1 MRSRRDR
8 ICKIWVHLRLSYA
21 SGRDILYGISRYA
34 RANAH
39 WNIKLMPSYGDGSE
53 FRFPSPAEADGLIS
67 SEPLSADA
75 ATSGI
80 PLVVIGTREKWLGRR
95 MKSLAF
101 VRNDDAAIGRFGAN
115 FLKSLGK
122 FRSFGF
128 VPTNVPY
135 YCSILRSEGF
145 FSELKKAAA
154 DVRQYTAR
162 EMEDGT
168 VDDIASLGSWLAD
181 LPKPTAVMA
190 VHDLR
195 ATHVLEA
202 ATMARIKVPEQMAV
216 IGVDND
222 ELLCDF
228 TSPQLTSVY
237 PDHVKE
243 GELAAATLHALLK
256 KSDSHRT
263 RTFRSNAKSIVE
275 RESTRHIS
283 PATHLAEEA
292 MSFIRHN
299 ALKGIGAADVARH
312 LRVSRRLCDLRFKE
326 CHGETV
332 LEAILKVR
340 FAELKR
346 RLASSTTSIGK
357 IVSGCGFACESH
369 AKRMFKKRFGM
380 SMREWRASPSHHV
393 PGCSDLPP
401 DAAAAEANAK

>member
-1 MRSRRDR
+1 MKKHANR
-8 ICKIWVHLRLSYA
+8 IHKIWVYLRLSYA

-34 RANAH
+34 RTHAH
-39 WNIKLMPSYGDGSE
+39 WSIRLLPFSGEENKLP
-53 FRFPSPAEADGLIS
+53 FPLPKEADGIIS
-67 SEPLSADA
+67 SEPLTADA
-75 ATSGI
+75 ATSPI

-95 MKSLAF
+95 MRSLAF
-101 VRNDDAAIGRFGAN
+101 VRNDDEAIGRFGAE

-128 VPTNVPY
+128 VPTNTPY

-145 FSELKKAAA
+145 HTELKKGNAAEI
-154 DVRQYTAR
+154 REYTVKG
-162 EMEDGT
+162 MEDGSPK
-168 VDDIASLGSWLAD
+168 DIESLGRWLAD

-190 VHDLR
+190 VHDMR

-202 ATMARIKVPEQMAV
+202 ANLMKIKVPEQMAV

-228 TSPQLTSVY
+228 TAPQLTSIY

-243 GELAAATLHALLK
+243 GELAAATLHTLLK
-256 KSDSHRT
+256 KSDSHHT
-263 RTFRSNAKSIVE
+263 HTFRSNAKSIVE

-299 ALKGIGAADVARH
+299 ALKGISAADVAKH

-326 CHGETV
+326 CHGVTMLET
-332 LEAILKVR
+332 ILKIR

-346 RLASSTTSIGK
+346 RLASSNTSIGK
-357 IVSGCGFACESH
+357 IVAACGFACESH
-369 AKRMFKKRFGM
+369 AKRMFRKRFGM
-380 SMREWRASPSHHV
+380 TMREWRASQS
-393 PGCSDLPP
+393 
-401 DAAAAEANAK
+401 K

>member
-1 MRSRRDR
+1 MKRQASRIHR
-8 ICKIWVHLRLSYA
+8 IWVYLRLSYA

-39 WNIKLMPSYGDGSE
+39 WNIRLLPFSGEDSKLP
-53 FRFPSPAEADGLIS
+53 FPLPKDADGIIS
-67 SEPLSADA
+67 SEPLAANA
-75 ATSGI
+75 ATSTI

-95 MKSLAF
+95 MRSIAF
-101 VRNDDAAIGRFGAN
+101 VRNDDKAIGRFGAE

-128 VPTNVPY
+128 VPTNTPY

-145 FSELKKAAA
+145 HSELRKTNAA
-154 DVRQYTAR
+154 DIRQYVAKGI
-162 EMEDGT
+162 EDGSAE
-168 VDDIASLGSWLAD
+168 DIKSLGRWLAD
-181 LPKPTAVMA
+181 LPKPAAVMA
-190 VHDLR
+190 VHDMR

-202 ATMARIKVPEQMAV
+202 ANMMKIKVPEQMAI

-228 TSPQLTSVY
+228 TSPPLTSIY

-243 GELAAATLHALLK
+243 GELAAATLQSMLEKNGLRH
-256 KSDSHRT
+256 T

-275 RESTRHIS
+275 RESTRHLS
-283 PATHLAEEA
+283 PAAHLAEEA

-299 ALKGIGAADVARH
+299 ALKGISAADVAKD

-326 CHGETV
+326 CHGMTILET
-332 LEAILKVR
+332 ILKIR
-340 FAELKR
+340 FSELKR
-346 RLASSTTSIGK
+346 RLTSSNTSIGK
-357 IVSGCGFACESH
+357 IVAACGFACESH

-380 SMREWRASPSHHV
+380 SMREWRAKGLQRIS
-393 PGCSDLPP
+393 G
-401 DAAAAEANAK
+401 

>member
-1 MRSRRDR
+1 MKKANDR
-8 ICKIWVHLRLSYA
+8 IHRIWVYLRLSYA

-39 WNIKLMPSYGDGSE
+39 WNIRLLPFSGEDRKLP
-53 FRFPSPAEADGLIS
+53 FPLPKEADGIIT
-67 SEPLSADA
+67 SEPLAVDA
-75 ATSGI
+75 ASSKI

-101 VRNDDAAIGRFGAN
+101 VRNDDAAIGRFGAG

-128 VPTNVPY
+128 VPTNTPY

-145 FSELKKAAA
+145 HAELAKGNIV
-154 DVRQYTAR
+154 DVREYCA
-162 EMEDGT
+162 EGVGDGT
-168 VDDIASLGSWLAD
+168 AEDIKAIGKWLAD

-202 ATMARIKVPEQMAV
+202 ATLMKIKVPEQMAV
-216 IGVDND
+216 VGVDND

-228 TSPQLTSVY
+228 TSPQLTSIY

-243 GELAAATLHALLK
+243 GELAAATLQSLLK
-256 KSDSHRT
+256 KNAPRHVH
-263 RTFRSNAKSIVE
+263 TFRSNAKSIVE

-292 MSFIRHN
+292 MSFIRRN
-299 ALKGIGAADVARH
+299 AIKYIDAADVARH

-332 LEAILKVR
+332 LEAILRFR

-346 RLASSTTSIGK
+346 RLASSNAPIGK
-357 IVSGCGFACESH
+357 IVAACGFTCESH
-369 AKRMFKKRFGM
+369 AKRMFRKRFGM
-380 SMREWRASPSHHV
+380 SMREWRSSH
-393 PGCSDLPP
+393 
-401 DAAAAEANAK
+401 ATR